1 MLGILSRINWF
12 PYFILIFTV
21 GSLTSV
27 STPFSGKVV
36 VLMAPMQD
44 STYEYNKNIV
54 KHFFNEVVGQGNI
67 DVVRALLAP
76 NCKYYDAGS
85 IKTTNIP
92 EFIDYLEKARQPF
105 DSIDVKIDNI
115 IAEGNRIAVR
125 YLYHSVLNGEPIIV
139 PAMAEF
145 LIEDGKIVE
154 MWRYIPARS
163 QRK

>member
-1 MLGILSRINWF
+1 MSSILSRINWF
-12 PYFILIFTV
+12 PYFIFILTV
-21 GSLTSV
+21 GSFISV
-27 STPFSGKVV
+27 SSPISGKVLE
-36 VLMAPMQD
+36 LMAPMQD

-67 DVVRALLAP
+67 DVVRVLLAP

-125 YLYHSVLNGEPIIV
+125 YLYHSVLNGEFIVV

-145 LIEDGKIVE
+145 LIEDGKIIE
-154 MWRYIPARS
+154 MWRYIPPRS